1 MRIIGMNFIN
11 DILIK
16 KMSKRFPIIR
26 RPRFPTFRDRLTT
39 TRRPFWLVLG
49 IIYFSTG
56 LPAALGAEVSDLVI
70 NNDQGHLILSAKIR
84 DVITAEVKVAAT
96 EKVSATVIFSIA
108 LYQVSRFWFDKKI
121 AHQTATN
128 TIKYDPLKKE
138 YSLMRSWDSGPPL
151 VVGALYQAR
160 HLTTE
165 IKDLKL
171 TPLAR
176 LEKGRNYQIRVQA
189 VCQDHNAFIFSPSGC
204 FNTDWYTVDFTF

>member
-1 MRIIGMNFIN
+1 MDFFNY
-11 DILIK
+11 IK
-16 KMSKRFPIIR
+16 IAKTSKRRPPIR
-26 RPRFPTFRDRLTT
+26 RLRFLKFEDGHIN
-39 TRRPFWLVLG
+39 TRCVFWLLIS

-56 LPAALGAEVSDLVI
+56 LPVVLGAEVSDLII
-70 NNDQGHLILSAKIR
+70 NNARGHLLLSAEIR
-84 DVITAEVKVAAT
+84 DVITEEVKVTAT

-151 VVGALYQAR
+151 VVGALHQAR
-160 HLTTE
+160 DLTIE
-165 IKDLKL
+165 VKDLKV

-176 LEKGRNYQIRVQA
+176 LEKGCNYQIRVQA
-189 VCQDHNAFIFSPSGC
+189 VCQDQNAFIFSPSGC

>member
-1 MRIIGMNFIN
+1 MNFIK
-11 DILIK
+11 DLLMQK
-16 KMSKRFPIIR
+16 ALKRFPIHSR
-26 RPRFPTFRDRLTT
+26 SGFLRFRDRPIITG
-39 TRRPFWLVLG
+39 RPFWLLLG

-70 NNDQGHLILSAKIR
+70 NNAQGHLLLSAKIR
-84 DVITAEVKVAAT
+84 DVITEEVKVTAT
-96 EKVSATVIFSIA
+96 DKMSATVIFSIS

-151 VVGALYQAR
+151 VVGALGDAR
-160 HLTTE
+160 LLTTE
-165 IKDLKL
+165 VKDLKL

-189 VCQDHNAFIFSPSGC
+189 VCQDQNAFIFSPSGC
-204 FNTDWYTVDFTF
+204 FNTDWYTIDFTF

>member
-1 MRIIGMNFIN
+1 M
-11 DILIK
+11 K
-16 KMSKRFPIIR
+16 KPLKRFPKMR
-26 RPRFPTFRDRLTT
+26 RAGFLRFRDRTIIT
-39 TRRPFWLVLG
+39 PCPFWLVLG

-56 LPAALGAEVSDLVI
+56 LPTALGAEVSDLVI
-70 NNDQGHLILSAKIR
+70 NNAQGHLLLSAKIR
-84 DVITAEVKVAAT
+84 DVISEEVKVTAID
-96 EKVSATVIFSIA
+96 KVSATVVFSIA

-151 VVGALYQAR
+151 VVGALHQAR
-160 HLTTE
+160 QLTTE
-165 IKDLKL
+165 VKGLKV

-189 VCQDHNAFIFSPSGC
+189 VCQDQNAYIFSPSRC

>member
-1 MRIIGMNFIN
+1 MNFIK
-11 DILIK
+11 DIRMQKTLL
-16 KMSKRFPIIR
+16 RFQTIYRSGLMRFRGQPIITS
-26 RPRFPTFRDRLTT
+26 RPL
-39 TRRPFWLVLG
+39 WLVMG

-70 NNDQGHLILSAKIR
+70 NNTQGHLLLSAKIR
-84 DVITAEVKVAAT
+84 DVVTDEVKVAAT
-96 EKVSATVIFSIA
+96 DKMSVTVIFSIA

-128 TIKYDPLKKE
+128 TIQYDPIKRE
-138 YSLMRSWDSGPPL
+138 YRLMRSWESGPPL
-151 VVGALYQAR
+151 VVSALGAAR

-189 VCQDHNAFIFSPSGC
+189 VCQDQNAFIFSSSGS

>member
-1 MRIIGMNFIN
+1 MNFIN

-16 KMSKRFPIIR
+16 KTSKRLPSER
-26 RPRFPTFRDRLTT
+26 RPRFRTFRDRPAA
-39 TRRPFWLVLG
+39 TRRHFWLVLG

-56 LPAALGAEVSDLVI
+56 LPAALGAEVSALII
-70 NNDQGHLILSAKIR
+70 NNSRGHLLLSAKIR
-84 DVITAEVKVAAT
+84 DVITEEVKVTAT
-96 EKVSATVIFSIA
+96 DEVSAIVIFSVA

-138 YSLMRSWDSGPPL
+138 YRVLRSWDSGSPL
-151 VVGALYQAR
+151 VVGALRQAR

-165 IKDLKL
+165 VKDLKV

-189 VCQDHNAFIFSPSGC
+189 VCQDKNASIFSPSGC
-204 FNTDWYTVDFTF
+204 FKTDWHTVDFTF